1 MKLKV
6 SAFFAAFTCM
16 LAACKNNNNNNEQ
29 THSLP
34 VTNVISKDTFIYTD
48 YISDIHAIQNV
59 EIRARVNG
67 YLEKIFIDE
76 GEQVHAG
83 QLLFTINN
91 KEYLEELAKAK
102 ALYKAAVADLD
113 AVNLEYKNVLKLAE
127 KKIVSTT
134 EIALAKSKLDAQKA
148 KMEEALAHQSY
159 INIKLSNTEIRA
171 PFSGIV
177 NRTPQKSGSLIEEG
191 TLLTTISNSN
201 QVFAY
206 FDVSEKEY
214 LRYAR
219 NLKSDSLESNTV
231 TLILA
236 DGMEHNYKGQIETI
250 EGIIDESTGNIAFRA
265 RFPNPDRII
274 KHGASGTVRLVKQ
287 FNDILIVPQKSTF
300 EIQDKLYVYVVDEQ
314 NNLQQRNIGYV
325 ARLPHVFLV
334 NNGIKAGERILFEG
348 IQNVKPN
355 MTIKPELHHMSEL
368 LQGVSVK

>member
-1 MKLKV
+1 
-6 SAFFAAFTCM
+6 M

-29 THSLP
+29 THSFP

-219 NLKSDSLESNTV
+219 NLKSDTLESNTV

-274 KHGASGTVRLVKQ
+274 KHGASGTVRLVKH

-334 NNGIKAGERILFEG
+334 NNGIKARERILFEG